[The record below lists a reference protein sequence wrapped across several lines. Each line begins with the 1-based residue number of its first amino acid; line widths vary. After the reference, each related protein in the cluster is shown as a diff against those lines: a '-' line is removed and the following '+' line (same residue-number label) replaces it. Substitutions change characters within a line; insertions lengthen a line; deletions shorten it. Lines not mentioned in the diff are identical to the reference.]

1 MGCTDSEMVVASQ
14 IARMDFDP
22 ALLAD
27 GGCSVG
33 DIIEEE
39 KKHADKERK
48 KELEKLEARLK
59 ETPGAEN
66 SRNWI
71 IRDVCND
78 QRGSGM
84 YACLLET
91 SPGEAV
97 LAFRCSESDTPE
109 SIMKDWVLSD
119 LGLLNHML
127 TPQQWAA
134 EAYTQ
139 EVYRKYGN
147 SFATF
152 SFSGHSLG
160 GNLAEHAAITAP
172 ATMRE
177 KIGICRNLDGPGFSG
192 AYLTAHAG
200 EIAETAA
207 RIRHDRWSL
216 VGNLLNAVPGTRTE
230 TVTAV
235 TPMMGNPLKSFL
247 WRHDTQTLIYDK
259 NGNFVSGVQD
269 PLARGLSPLSRKLDF
284 SMFVFS
290 PGRMVL
296 SSQTN
301 RLRERWKSAE
311 IVEDFADPKS
321 FPVSAGS
328 DAQTAADTGAVRRNL
343 EKAEDLVPK
352 ILRLAA
358 EAEAASVRIP
368 YSAAEAGEGKRQVC
382 RCAEL
387 LEKDGR
393 ALKGWASRGRM
404 ICQGYEEAER
414 QAGVLAA
421 NLPSGRPLTA
431 KR

>member
-71 IRDVCND
+71 IRDVCDD

-97 LAFRCSESDTPE
+97 LAFRCSESDTPGNV
-109 SIMKDWVLSD
+109 MKDWVLSD

-127 TPQQWAA
+127 TPQQLAA
-134 EAYTQ
+134 EAYTE
-139 EVYRKYGN
+139 EVYRKYGS
-147 SFATF
+147 SFRTF

-160 GNLAEHAAITAP
+160 GNLAEHAAITAS
-172 ATMRE
+172 AGMRE
-177 KIGICRNLDGPGFSG
+177 KIGTCRNLDGPGFSG

-200 EIAETAA
+200 EIAETAG

-235 TPMMGNPLKSFL
+235 TPEMGNPLRSFL
-247 WRHDTQTLIYDK
+247 WRHDTRTLIYDK

-269 PLARGLSPLSRKLDF
+269 PLARGLSSLSRKLDF
-284 SMFVFS
+284 SLFVFS
-290 PGRMVL
+290 R
-296 SSQTN
+296 Q
-301 RLRERWKSAE
+301 
-311 IVEDFADPKS
+311 D
-321 FPVSAGS
+321 GS
-328 DAQTAADTGAVRRNL
+328 EQPDKPDQGAVEIRGNAEGFESGKKTFSIVRRIFPDNGGHRRRQAQPGKGRGSCP
-343 EKAEDLVPK
+343 EN
-352 ILRLAA
+352 
-358 EAEAASVRIP
+358 
-368 YSAAEAGEGKRQVC
+368 SAACRGGGGCSSPCTLFSGRGGNGKTAGVPMCRASGKR
-382 RCAEL
+382 RSGAEGL
-387 LEKDGR
+387 
-393 ALKGWASRGRM
+393 
-404 ICQGYEEAER
+404 
-414 QAGVLAA
+414 GVPRKNDL
-421 NLPSGRPLTA
+421 SGL
-431 KR
+431 

>member
-71 IRDVCND
+71 IRDVCDD

-97 LAFRCSESDTPE
+97 LAFRCSESDTPGNV
-109 SIMKDWVLSD
+109 MKDWVLSD

-127 TPQQWAA
+127 TPQQLAA
-134 EAYTQ
+134 EAYTE
-139 EVYRKYGN
+139 EVYRKYGS
-147 SFATF
+147 SFRTF

-160 GNLAEHAAITAP
+160 GNLAEHAAITAS
-172 ATMRE
+172 AGMRE
-177 KIGICRNLDGPGFSG
+177 KIGTCRNLDGPGFSG

-200 EIAETAA
+200 EIAETAG

-235 TPMMGNPLKSFL
+235 TPEMGNPLRSFL
-247 WRHDTQTLIYDK
+247 WRHDTRTLIYDK

-269 PLARGLSPLSRKLDF
+269 PLARGLSSLSRKLDF
-284 SMFVFS
+284 SLFVFS

-296 SSQTN
+296 SSRTN
-301 RLRERWKSAE
+301 RIREQWKYAE
-311 IVEDFADPKS
+311 MRKDSNQGRKPSLSSD
-321 FPVSAGS
+321 VSS
-328 DAQTAADTGAVRRNL
+328 PTMADTGAVRRNL
-343 EKAEDLVPK
+343 ERVEVLVPK

-358 EAEAASVRIP
+358 EAEAAALHVP
-368 YSAAEAGEGKRQVC
+368 YSAAEAGTGKRQAC

-387 LEKDGR
+387 LEKDGQ
-393 ALKGWASRGRM
+393 ALKVWAFRGRM
-404 ICQGYEEAER
+404 ICQGYEKAEQ
-414 QAGVLAA
+414 QAGALAG
-421 NLPSGRPLTA
+421 NLLSGLPLSE
-431 KR
+431 KS